1 MGLFGAST
9 DTTIAEVEQATT
21 EKDIEEHWGVIM
33 SICDKAG
40 KSPEETKN
48 YLRAIIKRLY
58 NSDPHI
64 GVKAVTLLD
73 ACIKN
78 SGKTFHIEVASRE
91 FENDF
96 MRLMT
101 KAHPTVAKKLREC
114 LKRWAE
120 NEFKSDR
127 ELNLIPSLY
136 TKLKASGLDFSTTDS
151 VVKKASA
158 VSKDPNVVESQE
170 EEEQILKAIELS
182 LKDSSSP
189 RKTPATSNSSLYPSV
204 NMSNNQSVS
213 KEPRKVRALYD
224 FEAAEDNELTFSS
237 GEILFVIDDSD
248 PNWWKGSNHR
258 GEGLFPANFVTADLS
273 VEPEKFLYEKAKKMV
288 QFKESTD
295 VKLLEEKPE
304 TMEISEEKIDR
315 LLHLLHEAD
324 PTNPENDTIEMLNLE
339 REVNAMGPL
348 IDSEL
353 ERVDRKHAQLTQL
366 SADLVEALSLYHALM
381 REPQLPVSN
390 KVAFGMFPPTP
401 PGVHYSGTLPPMH
414 IMQQQQHGPP
424 HQQPPSVSSN
434 DRMHPPAF
442 INSQPG
448 GGPAPPHPHG
458 TPFQQ
463 HIPQSASLGHMP
475 AGPPGA
481 PHPSQHDDRRLER
494 GPQPP
499 HQGAIHYM
507 GQGVPNF
514 PGVPPAGILPP
525 PQFQPPSASIQA
537 SQTSLQNGAP
547 HPGPHFVT
555 SSTHVTQ

>member
-1 MGLFGAST
+1 ML
-9 DTTIAEVEQATT
+9 EQATS
-21 EKDIEEHWGVIM
+21 EKDVEEHWGVIM

-40 KSPEETKN
+40 KSPDDAKN

-58 NSDPHI
+58 NTDPHI

-73 ACIKN
+73 ACVKN

-96 MRLMT
+96 TRLMS

-136 TKLKASGLDFSTTDS
+136 TKLKAGGLDFASS
-151 VVKKASA
+151 EPVVKKVSA
-158 VSKDPNVVESQE
+158 VNKDPNVVESQE

-189 RKTPATSNSSLYPSV
+189 RKAPTASSASLYPSV
-204 NMSNNQSVS
+204 NMASTNQSAS

-237 GEILFVIDDSD
+237 GEILFVLDDSD

-295 VKLLEEKPE
+295 VKVLEEKQPE

-324 PTNPENDTIEMLNLE
+324 PTNPENDTEEMLNLE

-348 IDSEL
+348 IDTEL

-381 REPQLPVSN
+381 REPQLSMSN
-390 KVAFGMFPPTP
+390 KVAYGFPPAA
-401 PGVHYSGTLPPMH
+401 PGMHYSGTLPPMH
-414 IMQQQQHGPP
+414 LMQQHGPP
-424 HQQPPSVSSN
+424 PHQQVAPVSSN
-434 DRMHPPAF
+434 DRMHPHQPPF
-442 INSQPG
+442 MNSQPG
-448 GGPAPPHPHG
+448 GGPGQVPPHPHG
-458 TPFQQ
+458 IPFQQ
-463 HIPQSASLGHMP
+463 HIPQSASAGHI
-475 AGPPGA
+475 AGAPPGA
-481 PHPSQHDDRRLER
+481 PHPPHHDDRRHEA
-494 GPQPP
+494 GPAP
-499 HQGAIHYM
+499 HPQHQAAMHYM
-507 GQGVPNF
+507 GPGVPNF
-514 PGVPPAGILPP
+514 TGGPAGAVLPP
-525 PQFQPPSASIQA
+525 PQFQQPSVPS
-537 SQTSLQNGAP
+537 SQTSLQN
-547 HPGPHFVT
+547 GPHFVT
-555 SSTHVTQ
+555 SSTHVAQ